1 MSPKTDLEKAL
12 TYAVVADE
20 AIEISPQLE
29 GDLKI
34 SQYQK
39 LLDRVDSPEK
49 VGELLIKLEDD
60 QPYLQLCSDDTI
72 KGYFARWKI
81 PICSRADLDLFSQT
95 LAERVNTLAESNPRV
110 ESQVK
115 QRAYLKQLRELPA
128 ALSKLEETVSGYD
141 VLNEPVAAVLR
152 YVWEAVTK
160 YGFKMEEEG
169 QNAIEKYD
177 GNISIKTFNKAVH
190 IEIKNHYDTLE
201 FYICQKIKLI
211 VNQSLKKRKF
221 WFDKKEETVTNVPE
235 YAT

>member
-128 ALSKLEETVSGYD
+128 ALSKLEETVS
-141 VLNEPVAAVLR
+141 
-152 YVWEAVTK
+152 
-160 YGFKMEEEG
+160 
-169 QNAIEKYD
+169 
-177 GNISIKTFNKAVH
+177 
-190 IEIKNHYDTLE
+190 EIGRAH
-201 FYICQKIKLI
+201 
-211 VNQSLKKRKF
+211 V
-221 WFDKKEETVTNVPE
+221 
-235 YAT
+235 